1 MPISSASLS
10 YSAKSII
17 CVVSE
22 KSFFAVP
29 QFTSAKTIKGV
40 TAIFGQ
46 NLPLI
51 CASAKTSSVLNYVFL
66 YILMVV
72 WLIYILNELVEP
84 DLC

>member
-1 MPISSASLS
+1 MPISSASIS

-51 CASAKTSSVLNYVFL
+51 CASAKTSNNSSYCIFLRYVRWQDQMDSVS
-66 YILMVV
+66 VV
-72 WLIYILNELVEP
+72 QR
-84 DLC
+84 